1 MTTSLNQKSFDSCKT
16 SRVRNYMR
24 TASDTEFEDSNNS
37 SGMTDFPIHKMKL
50 MLKDREPEASEICH
64 LTFINC
70 LTWP

>member
-1 MTTSLNQKSFDSCKT
+1 
-16 SRVRNYMR
+16 MR

-37 SGMTDFPIHKMKL
+37 SGMTDFLIHKMKL